1 MSDAKEIPV
10 LAEASLETIL
20 TYLQT
25 HSDRYSLEALREQLL
40 QAGYLPDEVERAIRI
55 FLQGEQS
62 PPPRLW
68 PKSLILGVI
77 DAVLLIFVIRLISS
91 SGSSS
96 EGSQWV
102 TDLAYLY
109 GFQVLAGLVLSF
121 PRPTRLWGFGLVLG
135 FCLFVGTGLLVL
147 TGSCLL
153 AVFH

>member
-1 MSDAKEIPV
+1 MDD
-10 LAEASLETIL
+10 ASLEPIL
-20 TYLQT
+20 TYLRI
-25 HSDRYSLEALREQLL
+25 HSGRYALEALREQLV
-40 QAGYLPDEVERAIRI
+40 QNGYAPDEVERAIRI
-55 FLQGEQS
+55 FLQDEKS

-77 DAVLLIFVIRLISS
+77 DAVLLILVIRLATS

-102 TDLAYLY
+102 TGLAFLY
-109 GFQVLAGLVLSF
+109 GLQILAGLVLSF
-121 PRPTRLWGFGLVLG
+121 PRASRLWGFGLVLG